1 MATLYQFKDYLEQK
15 DYEIPCLLLNYINGF
30 YDSHHQEFQEEFIE
44 HFYFYSM
51 YAPGGRSMKASFT
64 YHLLDEIQPF
74 FRKHYLDIT
83 KLKTL
88 LNAQIIPIENKE
100 DLLKTLKTY
109 YEKDHYS
116 VRTLSCSNTM
126 VLVLQLRSDGV
137 LRVYRHNDLFC
148 LQNGRLKPFPPL
160 SHLYYNAQFELEPL
174 KPQMIDDSCSYFYRF
189 HTDELEIKKFSQKF
203 SLLETKRVKHIQ
215 DHSPLFL
222 NLKKLESYFIKARTD
237 PFYQELVQFLQTGYQ
252 LLIENHP
259 KARETAEKCM
269 SQAQTA
275 LRNMYP
281 RDRLLLLLTANIE
294 YRLKGLSLQSFSQK
308 KKPAIHL

>member
-15 DYEIPCLLLNYINGF
+15 DYEIPRLLLNYINGC
-30 YDSHHQEFQEEFIE
+30 YDSHHQEFQEELIE

-51 YAPGGRSMKASFT
+51 YAPGSRSMKASFT

-74 FRKHYLDIT
+74 FRQHYLDIT
-83 KLKTL
+83 RLKTL
-88 LNAQIIPIENKE
+88 LNAQMIPIENKE

-109 YEKDHYS
+109 YEKDHCS
-116 VRTLSCSNTM
+116 VRTLSCLENTTA
-126 VLVLQLRSDGV
+126 LVLQLRSNGA
-137 LRVYRHNDLFC
+137 LRVYRHNDLFY
-148 LQNGRLKPFPPL
+148 LQNGHLKPFPPL

-174 KPQMIDDSCSYFYRF
+174 KPQMLDDFCGHFYRF
-189 HTDELEIKKFSQKF
+189 YADELEIKKFSKNF
-203 SLLETKRVKHIQ
+203 SLLETKRVNRIQ
-215 DHSPLFL
+215 DYSPLFL
-222 NLKKLESYFIKARTD
+222 SLKKLESYFIKAKTD

-259 KARETAEKCM
+259 KARKTAEKCM
-269 SQAQTA
+269 DQAQTA

-294 YRLKGLSLQSFSQK
+294 YRLKGLQK
-308 KKPAIHL
+308 KHKPTVHL